1 MVLINKYLAYGI
13 FNHDRSFPKQRV
25 GYAEKQKP
33 YWYANCIDYIISAGM
48 SFNDRS
54 DTETKLSILHGD
66 IPNSYYKKT
75 LNPYNSNKEKY
86 TRFPATMRNL
96 DIMNDVVRRYVSEYF
111 KGIHEFVV
119 GASNTDIV
127 LKKNAKLREE
137 IGVLAAQ
144 AFQQEFERRLQ
155 EMQAQAQ
162 QQGTPPEQINPQDA
176 MPDPEEFIKNF
187 NDNYIDDESK
197 QGQEVLHYIR
207 SITADTM
214 IYLSSFFDYVALGE
228 CYTYSDVRG
237 EKIIK
242 EHVPVMEAFP
252 IPNGNFFVEEHD
264 MFARR
269 MLLSY
274 SQIVDMFDDYLDKKD
289 REFLE
294 TFYGRDINSGPTKL
308 MYSKYFE
315 TYPDVCEKFSTEERD
330 LFKKEGI
337 SLAERNNN
345 LFEVWHVVWKGEA
358 RRGILTYMNESG
370 FVTTRIVDET
380 YKLNREAGDINI
392 EWEYEP
398 QVYEGYRI
406 GGRYNAI
413 YPIKSRPIPFERGG
427 KLPYNGIMEVL
438 PYMGQFSI
446 IKIVTPFQIMRNI
459 FAYHR
464 EMVIAKNKML
474 ILLLP
479 ESLVASDS
487 EDKVYKMAAD
497 GVLLVDDSEDTNSQ
511 KMANVRLLNAQ
522 MGDYI
527 AQITNLMAATK
538 QEAWDCVDMNSQRYG
553 DIAQS
558 AGIGT
563 TQEAVARSSMGSV
576 VLIEVFDQM
585 RRRDYQ
591 RDIDFAKLA
600 YIDGL
605 DTAYFDQDGN
615 RHYISLDVN
624 SFIYSDYGVIVKND
638 SKEKDKIEQLRQWA
652 FSAAQNGDLDMA
664 LAAITGDNISQIKA
678 TIQKFT
684 EIKQQHEEQMR
695 QVDAQLKEEE
705 IQNKLRQIEAQGQ
718 QDKELEELKFQHEMA
733 LKYIDV
739 DMSMLGSVGGDEAEQ
754 AKNRL
759 AAATEE
765 NRLNIEREK
774 LNVTRQQMQ
783 ADLYNKAADRAVK
796 MEDIKSKERIAKT
809 NKNKYDK

>member
-1 MVLINKYLAYGI
+1 MEF

-155 EMQAQAQ
+155 EMQAQAE

-370 FVTTRIVDET
+370 FVTTRVVDET

-605 DTAYFDQDGN
+605 NTAYFDQDGN

-739 DMSMLGSVGGDEAEQ
+739 DMSMLGTTGGDEAEQ

>member
-1 MVLINKYLAYGI
+1 MEF

-155 EMQAQAQ
+155 EMQAQAE

-413 YPIKSRPIPFERGG
+413 YPIKSRPIPFERDG
-427 KLPYNGIMEVL
+427 KLPYNGVMEIL

-446 IKIVTPFQIMRNI
+446 IKIITPFQIMRNI

-553 DIAQS
+553 DINQS

-576 VLIEVFDQM
+576 VIIEVFDQM

-638 SKEKDKIEQLRQWA
+638 SKEKDKIDQLRQWA

-678 TIQKFT
+678 TIQKFN

-695 QVDAQLKEEE
+695 QIDAQLKEEE
-705 IQNKLRQIEAQGQ
+705 IQNKLRQIEAKGQ

-739 DMSMLGSVGGDEAEQ
+739 DMTMLGQGGGSEAEQ

-765 NRLNIEREK
+765 NKLNIEREK
-774 LNVTRQQMQ
+774 LNMQRQQMQ
-783 ADLYNKAADRAVK
+783 ADLYNSAADRAVK
-796 MEDIKSKERIAKT
+796 MEDIKSKERIAKV

>member
-1 MVLINKYLAYGI
+1 
-13 FNHDRSFPKQRV
+13 
-25 GYAEKQKP
+25 
-33 YWYANCIDYIISAGM
+33 
-48 SFNDRS
+48 
-54 DTETKLSILHGD
+54 
-66 IPNSYYKKT
+66 
-75 LNPYNSNKEKY
+75 
-86 TRFPATMRNL
+86 MRNL

-137 IGVLAAQ
+137 IGVMAAQ

-162 QQGTPPEQINPQDA
+162 QQGTPPEQINPQEA

-358 RRGILTYMNESG
+358 RRGVLTYMNESG

-427 KLPYNGIMEVL
+427 KLPYNGVMEIL

-446 IKIVTPFQIMRNI
+446 IKIITPFQIMRNI

-739 DMSMLGSVGGDEAEQ
+739 DMSMLGTTGGDEAEQ